1 MTAKIALVTGASR
14 GLGYALSLALAPEYH
29 VVAVARTT
37 GALEELDDAIRLK
50 GGEATLAPLDITT
63 DAAMQQLCRSIYD
76 RWGKVDL
83 WVHTA
88 IHAGPLAIVSDIS
101 EKDMA
106 RCIDVNVAATA
117 RLIRYLSPLL
127 GSDGHAV
134 FFAPEQDQAGHALW
148 GAYGTTKSAQIALA
162 RSWQQET
169 QKTGPAVSVL
179 DTPQMPTATRA
190 RFYPGT
196 APNDL
201 PPPAQVAEALLP
213 DIMR

>member
-1 MTAKIALVTGASR
+1 MTTKIALVTGASR

-37 GALEELDDAIRLK
+37 GALEELDDAIRAK
-50 GGEATLAPLDITT
+50 GGDATLAPLDITT

-117 RLIRYLSPLL
+117 RLIRYISPLL
-127 GSDGHAV
+127 GGDGHAV
-134 FFAPEQDQAGHALW
+134 FFEPEKDHAGHALW
-148 GAYGTTKSAQIALA
+148 GAYGTTKGAQIALA

-169 QKTGPAVSVL
+169 ANTGPKVSVL
-179 DTPQMPTATRA
+179 TTPQMPTATRA
-190 RFYPGT
+190 RFYPGA
-196 APNDL
+196 APADM
-201 PPPAQVAEALLP
+201 PRPAQVADMLLP
-213 DIMR
+213 DIIR